1 MSLKEQLQ
9 NDWKIALKAK
19 ESFKASVLNM
29 TKAAI
34 LNEEKNNK
42 KGSVLND
49 EEIIA
54 IISKEVKMRR
64 DAIIEFEKGNRQDLV
79 DSTNQ
84 EIEILLNYLPQQ
96 LTEKEI
102 TEIVT
107 NAVKELDASGMKDMG
122 KVMSVVNPKTKGR
135 ADGKLVSE
143 IVKHCLT
150 K

>member
-1 MSLKEQLQ
+1 MSLKDKLQ
-9 NDWKIALKAK
+9 NDWKVALKAR

-29 TKAAI
+29 AKAAI

-42 KGSVLND
+42 GSNLND
-49 EEIIA
+49 EQVIA

-64 DAIIEFEKGNRQDLV
+64 DSIEEFKKGNRQDLV
-79 DSTNQ
+79 DTTNQ

-122 KVMSVVNPKTKGR
+122 KVMSIVNPKTKGR
-135 ADGKLVSE
+135 ADGKLVSQV
-143 IVKHCLT
+143 VKNCLA

>member
-9 NDWKIALKAK
+9 NDWKTALKAR

-29 TKAAI
+29 AKAAI

-42 KGSVLND
+42 GSVLDD
-49 EEIIA
+49 ERVVEIL
-54 IISKEVKMRR
+54 SKEIKMRR

-84 EIEILLNYLPQQ
+84 EIDILLGYLPQQ
-96 LTEKEI
+96 LTENEI
-102 TEIVT
+102 AEIVT
-107 NAVKELDASGMKDMG
+107 NAVKELDAKDMKDMG
-122 KVMSVVNPKTKGR
+122 KVMSVVNPKVKGR
-135 ADGKLVSE
+135 ADGKLVSQM
-143 IVKHCLT
+143 VKNCLT